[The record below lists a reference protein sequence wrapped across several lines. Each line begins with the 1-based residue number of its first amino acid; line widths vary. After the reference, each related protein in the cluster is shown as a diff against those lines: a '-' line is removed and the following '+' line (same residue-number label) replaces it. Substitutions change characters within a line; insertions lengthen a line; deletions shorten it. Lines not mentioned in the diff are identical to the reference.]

1 MYVPGCICIDVP
13 GTQEAGK
20 SGASGKGN
28 FWMDEDWAKRKMLL
42 SMVSISYLLNFVSG
56 ELLPIKN

>member
-28 FWMDEDWAKRKMLL
+28 FWMDEDWAEKDASFHGIHFIPFEFCVR
-42 SMVSISYLLNFVSG
+42 
-56 ELLPIKN
+56 